1 MTPPSRLSY
10 TRPLH
15 LSLDNV
21 PKQGVL
27 HSSFALQIRGYPRLA
42 PLTREAAPL
51 FNGQVGVRVGLDAG
65 WTTPITEG
73 GPHPGQG
80 NRKAG
85 FGGIE
90 TSQIRMAEIDR

>member
-15 LSLDNV
+15 PNQDNA

-42 PLTREAAPL
+42 PPTREAAPL
-51 FNGQVGVRVGLDAG
+51 FNKQVGLGLG
-65 WTTPITEG
+65 WMEG
-73 GPHPGQG
+73 GPHP
-80 NRKAG
+80 
-85 FGGIE
+85 
-90 TSQIRMAEIDR
+90 SQKVDHTLGKVTVEHYPALRRPP